1 MSATPIGLFVISVIN
16 AFVVWWIIYQFFV
29 RLICTSSELST
40 LDKHSTRS
48 IRYTATVSVVMFAI
62 SHMTTIPTTIDMA
75 FNPGISYV
83 RYVNDLHFGQISLT
97 SWFVGRWTMS
107 AVFVSQ
113 LKHSF
118 KDTQYSLS
126 HNQLRYVYIMLILY
140 WTPLIMV
147 IITKTMIHM
156 LTNHT
161 TYQMEGTSLL
171 VMFSAAISI
180 LNLWD
185 LMFSCLLLYLFQK
198 KLLRLIQAY
207 YTSFHEYKKRQAVE
221 LQAQLK
227 DVNGIALDVHVQS
240 EEPTHSMVSF
250 PSSDSHKSSVR
261 EQNVQQTVVCATY
274 QAFISDSVECKDDA
288 HGEVAD
294 VPIRRSDLEKQ
305 MAKYDKQFDG
315 QKSELIH
322 IMTQYTVL
330 ITMIFMPSS
339 LCMVC
344 LGMCVVFAPGSA
356 FLRYLLWFIVCTNS
370 V

>member
-207 YTSFHEYKKRQAVE
+207 YTSFNEYKKKQVIE
-221 LQAQLK
+221 LQAQLQ
-227 DVNGIALDVHVQS
+227 DVNDIQLDLKIQS
-240 EEPTHSMVSF
+240 EERTHSMVSL
-250 PSSDSHKSSVR
+250 SSSSVR
-261 EQNVQQTVVCATY
+261 QNNAQKTVVVATY
-274 QAFISDSVECKDDA
+274 QAFISDSVVCKDGA
-288 HGEVAD
+288 EQEVAD
-294 VPIRRSDLEKQ
+294 VPIRRSDLEK
-305 MAKYDKQFDG
+305 
-315 QKSELIH
+315 
-322 IMTQYTVL
+322 
-330 ITMIFMPSS
+330 
-339 LCMVC
+339 
-344 LGMCVVFAPGSA
+344 
-356 FLRYLLWFIVCTNS
+356 
-370 V
+370 